1 MCEIGGITG
10 GMAKSFIS
18 DDQMRTVWQQRQDRR
33 RIGSLGETV
42 SRLMKKTLSKRVRQL
57 GQIAEV
63 WDDLIPPNLRD
74 HTALDTFVRGTL
86 TVMVDSASH
95 RYQLQNQ
102 IRSGLKN
109 SIQAR
114 CSATIPGY
122 DPIIMDIDQALET
135 ANASPKAIIVAIHME
150 ALDHCPISRADLR
163 KRADRELKRPSR
175 LMIPED
181 GEVISF

>member
-1 MCEIGGITG
+1 MWGIGGITG
-10 GMAKSFIS
+10 AMAKSFIS

-102 IRSGLKN
+102 IRSGLQK

-114 CSATIPGY
+114 CSATIQRIKLVPGRFY
-122 DPIIMDIDQALET
+122 EI
-135 ANASPKAIIVAIHME
+135 
-150 ALDHCPISRADLR
+150 
-163 KRADRELKRPSR
+163 DRETGERRYLFDDSEREGKR
-175 LMIPED
+175 
-181 GEVISF
+181 